1 MPLSLRHVL
10 DRLSILRSI
19 FLRLPAIESFEDVL
33 IVDINCLIFILVY
46 SGAILK
52 IFNCIVY
59 VMMHCFKK
67 KDNFQEERDNG
78 GAKQSG
84 EEIK

>member
-1 MPLSLRHVL
+1 MNPG
-10 DRLSILRSI
+10 I
-19 FLRLPAIESFEDVL
+19 FPYSFEEIKINAFQISFEDVL